1 MGTIYEDI
9 ATAADQIATELLGH
23 GFGLDFTLASLA
35 EVDRFLD
42 ENAAPGSAATDTLL
56 SSRLGPWM
64 FALGSYCGEVLRRA
78 IGGEWRWAGLDDDKA
93 ASTDTELVLPD
104 GSLVFPLQRIW
115 KRLMSG
121 AEESM
126 TTWAAEMVTAV
137 ELPDGPAGASAP
149 ESEPEA

>member
-1 MGTIYEDI
+1 
-9 ATAADQIATELLGH
+9 
-23 GFGLDFTLASLA
+23 
-35 EVDRFLD
+35 
-42 ENAAPGSAATDTLL
+42 
-56 SSRLGPWM
+56 
-64 FALGSYCGEVLRRA
+64 
-78 IGGEWRWAGLDDDKA
+78 
-93 ASTDTELVLPD
+93 VLPD